1 MGLEKI
7 CQIYNFGDLGD
18 ERGKLVVIEG
28 AQAIPFEINR
38 VFYIYDSDS
47 SVVRGQHA
55 NIKSEFVLINV
66 AGKSKVRITDG
77 NEEIIVEL
85 NKPMMGVYIPAMI
98 WKDMYDFSEDSVLL
112 VLAST
117 HYDENE
123 YIRDYK
129 EYIKIMKLSRGEE
142 FDSR

>member
-1 MGLEKI
+1 MSLAEK
-7 CQIYNFGDLGD
+7 CPVLHFGDLGD

-28 AQAIPFEINR
+28 AQAIPFEIKR

-47 SVVRGQHA
+47 TVIRGQHA
-55 NIKSEFVLINV
+55 NRESEFVLINV

-77 NEEIIVEL
+77 EEEIIVEL
-85 NKPMMGVYIPAMI
+85 NKPMMGVYIPKMI

-117 HYDENE
+117 HYDGSE
-123 YIRDYK
+123 YIRNYE
-129 EYIKIMKLSRGEE
+129 EYMREMQ
-142 FDSR
+142 